1 MVIQRKQSSFLLITA
16 ILMGVYAF
24 MPSLIDAN
32 GNVILGGICLHG
44 VNAIP
49 FILNCLVALL
59 AFVTIFKFKSLG
71 FQKTLSVVCI
81 LLIIASIATMCGIAF
96 LQKDCDL
103 LGSLTYFNVM
113 PLLAIIFLLLAHKGI
128 SHDKKLLSD
137 SGRIR

>member
-1 MVIQRKQSSFLLITA
+1 MVIQRKQSLFLLITA

-32 GNVILGGICLHG
+32 GNVILGGISLHG

>member
-1 MVIQRKQSSFLLITA
+1 
-16 ILMGVYAF
+16 MGIYAF
-24 MPSLIDAN
+24 MPSLINAN
-32 GNVILGGICLHG
+32 GKVILGGLCLQG

-71 FQKTLSVVCI
+71 FQKALSVVCI
-81 LLIIASIATMCGIAF
+81 LLILASLATMCGIAF

-103 LGSLTYFNVM
+103 LGSVTYYNILPVM
-113 PLLAIIFLLLAHKGI
+113 AIIFLLLAHKGI